1 MVNLV
6 VNGMDNFSN
15 EFRSLIRQT
24 NHNALYCIK
33 LFRMGS
39 LRRCFACKD
48 RISKTKNTILYTAIG
63 AIDSMVHLEMQ
74 MPIDSVTH
82 TEDHAIL
89 FMDETL
95 KIE

>member
-1 MVNLV
+1 MHYIA
-6 VNGMDNFSN
+6 SN
-15 EFRSLIRQT
+15 CFVWVHCGDASRTRIGYLNSG
-24 NHNALYCIK
+24 NHT
-33 LFRMGS
+33 
-39 LRRCFACKD
+39 
-48 RISKTKNTILYTAIG
+48 KTKNTILYTTIG